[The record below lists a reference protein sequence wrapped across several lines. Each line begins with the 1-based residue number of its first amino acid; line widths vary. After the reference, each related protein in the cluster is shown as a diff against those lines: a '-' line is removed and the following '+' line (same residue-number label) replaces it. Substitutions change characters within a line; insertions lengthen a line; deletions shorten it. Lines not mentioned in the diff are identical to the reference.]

1 MGSEEMVGTSGAPA
15 RRHIVRALAA
25 LVVAVGALLAGLT
38 FGQLRDRDFGAVRQL
53 ATPTERA
60 IRIACLVL
68 VVVAGIVAVRAL
80 AAAIRAAMHDQ
91 ESQRHVAPL
100 GLVISFFGYAG
111 IGICVIAMLERPVGG
126 LLLGG
131 ALTGVLLG
139 IAAQQVLAN
148 FFAGLVLLIVRPF
161 TIADDIVLRSGP
173 LGGEYEGLVTD
184 MGLFYVKLHTHTGP
198 VVLPNAGVLASAV
211 GPGVRAAEDKD
222 DEDEDDEHGGGSEA
236 EPASGG
242 RATQGPS

>member
-1 MGSEEMVGTSGAPA
+1 MGSQEAA
-15 RRHIVRALAA
+15 RRSSATARRQLVRALVA
-25 LVVAVGALLAGLT
+25 LAVAIGALLVGLT

-68 VVVAGIVAVRAL
+68 VVVAGIFAVRAL
-80 AAAIRAAMHDQ
+80 AAALRAAMH
-91 ESQRHVAPL
+91 EHEGQRHVAPV
-100 GLVISFFGYAG
+100 GLMVSLLGYAA
-111 IGICVIAMLERPVGG
+111 IAVCVIAMLERPVGG

-131 ALTGVLLG
+131 AVTGVLLG

-161 TIADDIVLRSGP
+161 TVADDIVLKSGP

-211 GPGVRAAEDKD
+211 GPGVRAAEDRDEEED
-222 DEDEDDEHGGGSEA
+222 DEDGPTEESAA

-242 RATQGPS
+242 RTSPA